1 MFHSDGII
9 GTLEKLH
16 IDFKNEKANIN
27 AAEVDAVSV
36 HTRFMQ
42 AETDLVKS
50 KNIEMG
56 DNKEGKAAKQAS
68 IAESSGRRSTVSAT
82 LLDDQQYLKE
92 LSQLCADKA
101 TTYDQRTG
109 ERQDELSALTS
120 AISIIKSTVAEKT
133 TAKAMRLAQTGVS
146 VGNVEALARN
156 PKWMESVEAEAEEA
170 DAAEPLDFFQRKGFL
185 APAARRADGGR
196 RVVAE
201 LLRTNGQKLRS
212 ALLTSLAGQV
222 AADPLAKVKTLIQEL
237 IEKMLQEAGNDSNQE
252 DWCNK
257 ATADAEQKRT
267 YASEK
272 VDKNNSDMALLES
285 QRDTLSEE
293 IATLTAEISSLE
305 LMQQE
310 ATTMREE
317 ENAENTRT
325 VQDASAG
332 LAAVIQATDI
342 LSKYY
347 KTAAKAT
354 ADSKLAMAQTGKGP
368 ADDAPDAGFKNEE
381 AYTGRQGAATGI
393 IGMLEVINGDFTRT
407 IAETEAAEEEAR
419 KAHLEF
425 MTESSKSLQTK
436 NVASDEKTKQK
447 SGVESDLQTADDN
460 LQSQMVILT
469 TAVKELM
476 ELKPVCI
483 DTGMSY
489 EERVARREDEIAAMN
504 KGLCILEHYAEYG
517 PDGLAGTAQGAC

>member
-1 MFHSDGII
+1 MII
-9 GTLEKLH
+9 
-16 IDFKNEKANIN
+16 
-27 AAEVDAVSV
+27 
-36 HTRFMQ
+36 
-42 AETDLVKS
+42 
-50 KNIEMG
+50 
-56 DNKEGKAAKQAS
+56 
-68 IAESSGRRSTVSAT
+68 ESFIYRYTFI
-82 LLDDQQYLKE
+82 Y
-92 LSQLCADKA
+92 
-101 TTYDQRTG
+101 
-109 ERQDELSALTS
+109 
-120 AISIIKSTVAEKT
+120 
-133 TAKAMRLAQTGVS
+133 
-146 VGNVEALARN
+146 
-156 PKWMESVEAEAEEA
+156 
-170 DAAEPLDFFQRKGFL
+170 
-185 APAARRADGGR
+185 
-196 RVVAE
+196 
-201 LLRTNGQKLRS
+201 
-212 ALLTSLAGQV
+212 
-222 AADPLAKVKTLIQEL
+222 
-237 IEKMLQEAGNDSNQE
+237 E

-272 VDKNNSDMALLES
+272 VDKHNSDMALLES

-332 LAAVIQATDI
+332 LAAVMQATDI